1 MTADLKPTSRTSPI
15 TVYTHNISMCHQIC
29 HVAMLPGCRGEMLF
43 IEVTHGAHYVGLL
56 HLMVRFHTEANAF
69 LILPVR

>member
-1 MTADLKPTSRTSPI
+1 MLTLI

-29 HVAMLPGCRGEMLF
+29 HVAMLPGCRGELLF

-56 HLMVRFHTEANAF
+56 HLMFRFHTEANAF